1 MGDLAYVLFLVGA
14 AIIGGAIFLYSKKK
28 TLKLAIPA
36 ALVGVILIGIGTP
49 SIMEEIE
56 AEEKAEQ
63 AAAEAKRKEKEEAKK
78 AKEEAEKNAP
88 IDEKIKKVVYDTL
101 GKKSNTGKDRVHKIE
116 VYGDVANVWLNAS
129 ENLSNNMTKKGMW
142 IDTFKGLE
150 ELAKFEELERIA
162 FVWMFPLVD
171 KYGNES
177 DGKIM
182 SLDFTREIIDKINF
196 DNVDFNNAPTIAED
210 YWEHNALK

>member
-28 TLKLAIPA
+28 SLKLAIPA

-63 AAAEAKRKEKEEAKK
+63 AAAEAKQKEKEEAEK
-78 AKEEAEKNAP
+78 AKKEAEKNAP

-101 GKKSNTGKDRVHKIE
+101 GKKSNTRSEERRVGKEDRPR
-116 VYGDVANVWLNAS
+116 G
-129 ENLSNNMTKKGMW
+129 
-142 IDTFKGLE
+142 
-150 ELAKFEELERIA
+150 R
-162 FVWMFPLVD
+162 
-171 KYGNES
+171 
-177 DGKIM
+177 
-182 SLDFTREIIDKINF
+182 
-196 DNVDFNNAPTIAED
+196 
-210 YWEHNALK
+210 

>member
-28 TLKLAIPA
+28 SIKFAIPA
-36 ALVGVILIGIGTP
+36 ALVGVILIGIATP

-63 AAAEAKRKEKEEAKK
+63 AAAEAKQKEKEAAKK

-101 GKKSNTGKDRVHKIE
+101 GKKSNTDRDRVHKIE
-116 VYGDVANVWLNAS
+116 VYGEVANVWLNAS

-182 SLDFTREIIDKINF
+182 SIDFTREIIDKINF